1 MEHKPFPPDA
11 TKPPESKF
19 PWPVV
24 ALAVAVALL
33 IATFWMTPRTNKAAT
48 NAINSSTQPAPKV
61 RISDVRIS
69 PQNVNGLTNV
79 DVYGQATN
87 TGTVP
92 ITHAIVSAVFR
103 DKNGN
108 SLLTQQEP
116 MQVADTSNE
125 KVKADKDLTEQPLKP
140 GQSTAFRVSYSQ
152 VPGSWDGKPPEL
164 SILQV
169 TVQK

>member
-48 NAINSSTQPAPKV
+48 NAINSSTQAVSKV

-87 TGTVP
+87 TGALP

>member
-33 IATFWMTPRTNKAAT
+33 IATFWLTPRTNRAAT
-48 NAINSSTQPAPKV
+48 SAINSSTHPASQM
-61 RISDVRIS
+61 RISEIRIS
-69 PQNVNGLTNV
+69 PQEVNGVTNV

-87 TGTVP
+87 TGTLP
-92 ITHAIVSAVFR
+92 ITNAIVSAVFR
-103 DKNGN
+103 DKNGTP
-108 SLLTQQEP
+108 LLTQQKP
-116 MQVADTSNE
+116 MQAADAAND
-125 KVKADKDLTEQPLKP
+125 KVKAEKDLTEQPLRP

-152 VPGSWDGKPPEL
+152 VPGSWDGKPPEI
-164 SILQV
+164 SVLQV
-169 TVQK
+169 TVKK

>member
-33 IATFWMTPRTNKAAT
+33 IATFWLTPRTNKAAT
-48 NAINSSTQPAPKV
+48 NAINSSTQPASQV

-87 TGTVP
+87 TGRLPV
-92 ITHAIVSAVFR
+92 THAIVSAVFR

-108 SLLTQQEP
+108 PLLTQQEP
-116 MQVADTSNE
+116 MQTADSKN
-125 KVKADKDLTEQPLKP
+125 VDVPAVKDLSEKPLKP
-140 GQSTAFRVSYSQ
+140 GQPTAFRVRYSQ
-152 VPGSWDGKPPEL
+152 VPGTWDGKPPEM
-164 SILQV
+164 SILQL